1 MLPGGGCYKVSL
13 AYFLLLYYYPG
24 RVVAEAMCRADGCG
38 GYVSGGRPC
47 YMKIRLTQPNFVEL
61 GLRLSLAKRRRNSD
75 QEDQEFLK
83 IEKIKKRLKVNPQNL
98 QNNSEKKRKP
108 RRTIADVLI
117 NVLSNGDV
125 RHLGNKHVSWSNYY
139 F

>member
-1 MLPGGGCYKVSL
+1 MS
-13 AYFLLLYYYPG
+13 
-24 RVVAEAMCRADGCG
+24 
-38 GYVSGGRPC
+38 S

-61 GLRLSLAKRRRNSD
+61 GLRLSLAKRKRSSD

-108 RRTIADVLI
+108 RRAIADVLI